1 MSAASARLR
10 SLSGNIISR
19 LILYYAAVYT
29 TAWGIWRF
37 LPADTRSRVSSVLGP
52 VLGEVSPAGELLAPF
67 TAAPPV
73 QTVGAQH
80 TEALVAVF
88 VCFVAVVL
96 SLPIAWVY
104 MYTRQKKGYQQS
116 VVHSIVLLPAVVAA
130 ISVLVRNNIALAFS
144 RAGIV
149 AAVRFRTSLEDTRDA
164 VFVFGVCALGLAS
177 GVNVEF
183 AAVLS
188 VLFAAIALLLWYTD
202 FGRTPPALE
211 GERAEQHMQRALEIA
226 NRTSQFVARVDREI
240 LEDLAPAQLDALAN
254 RVKKRRATVSNDDG
268 PRYNATLTVRVTDD
282 QEGRAVLERT
292 LRERTKRYELIRSE
306 TGDGDAVLV
315 YGVRTRKGLRLDE
328 LQDLLQRE
336 SVPYLASIDLE
347 EN

>member
-1 MSAASARLR
+1 MPVATRIR
-10 SLSGNIISR
+10 SLLGNIISR
-19 LILYYAAVYT
+19 LVLYYVAVYL
-29 TAWGIWRF
+29 AALGVWSV
-37 LPADTRSRVSSVLGP
+37 LSQPARERIGTVLGP
-52 VLGEVSPAGELLAPF
+52 VLGVPATGGDVLAPF
-67 TAAPPV
+67 SDAIRASASPAP
-73 QTVGAQH
+73 H

-88 VCFVAVVL
+88 VCFVAVLL

-144 RAGIV
+144 LAGIV

-164 VFVFGVCALGLAS
+164 VFVFGVCALGLAC

-188 VLFAAIALLLWYTD
+188 VLFAVLALALWYTD

-211 GERAEQHMQRALEIA
+211 GERAQQHMQRALEIA

-240 LEDLAPAQLDALAN
+240 LEELAPAQLDALAT
-254 RVKKRRATVSNDDG
+254 RVKKRRSAAADLDG
-268 PRYNATLTVRVTDD
+268 TDYNGQVTVRVTD
-282 QEGRAVLERT
+282 EEAGRAGVERT
-292 LRERTKRYELIRSE
+292 LRERVKRFELQHNVAEGADTLLSYRVRTKRSLKLEELEGI
-306 TGDGDAVLV
+306 LV
-315 YGVRTRKGLRLDE
+315 
-328 LQDLLQRE
+328 RE
-336 SVPYLASIDLE
+336 CIPYLVSAETEDL
-347 EN
+347 

>member
-1 MSAASARLR
+1 MSAATARLR
-10 SLSGNIISR
+10 SLLGNIITR
-19 LILYYAAVYT
+19 LLLYYAAMYLA
-29 TAWGIWRF
+29 AWGVWGLLSPEMRE
-37 LPADTRSRVSSVLGP
+37 RVGMVLGP
-52 VLGEVSPAGELLAPF
+52 VLGAAAPSGDLLAPF
-67 TAAPPV
+67 TAPLPPPGI
-73 QTVGAQH
+73 GAQH

-144 RAGIV
+144 LAGIV

-164 VFVFGVCALGLAS
+164 VFVFGVCALGLAC

-183 AAVLS
+183 AGVLS
-188 VLFAAIALLLWYTD
+188 MLFAAIALVLWYTD

-211 GERAEQHMQRALEIA
+211 GERAEQHLQRALEIA

-240 LEDLAPAQLDALAN
+240 LEELAPAQLDALAT
-254 RVKKRRATVSNDDG
+254 RVRKRRDSGSDAAG
-268 PRYNATLTVRVTDD
+268 PRYNATITVRLTDD
-282 QEGRAVLERT
+282 EAGRAVVERT
-292 LRERTKRYELIRSE
+292 LREHTKRFELVRSE
-306 TGDGDAVLV
+306 TGSGDAVLV

-328 LQDLLQRE
+328 LQDVLQRE
-336 SVPYLASIDLE
+336 SIPYLASIDLE
-347 EN
+347 ET

>member
-1 MSAASARLR
+1 MSAATARLR
-10 SLSGNIISR
+10 SLSGNIITR
-19 LILYYAAVYT
+19 LILYYAGLFFA
-29 TAWGIWRF
+29 AWGAWR
-37 LPADTRSRVSSVLGP
+37 LIPPESRARISTVLGP
-52 VLGEVSPAGELLAPF
+52 VLGVVSPVGELLAPF
-67 TAAPPV
+67 NAAPSAPA
-73 QTVGAQH
+73 TGAQH

-144 RAGIV
+144 LAGIV

-183 AAVLS
+183 AGVLS
-188 VLFAAIALLLWYTD
+188 MLFAAIALTLWYTD
-202 FGRTPPALE
+202 FGRTPPDLE

-240 LEDLAPAQLDALAN
+240 LEDLAPAQLDALAT
-254 RVKKRRATVSNDDG
+254 RVRKRRASVTKDDN
-268 PRYNATLTVRVTDD
+268 PRFTATLTVRLTDD
-282 QEGRAVLERT
+282 EEGRATVERT
-292 LRERTKRYELIRSE
+292 LRERTKRFELLRSE
-306 TGDGDAVLV
+306 SGDGDSLFV
-315 YGVRTRKGLRLDE
+315 YGIRMRKGLRLDE
-328 LQDLLQRE
+328 LQEMLQRD
-336 SVPYLASIDLE
+336 SVPYLASIELE
-347 EN
+347 ES